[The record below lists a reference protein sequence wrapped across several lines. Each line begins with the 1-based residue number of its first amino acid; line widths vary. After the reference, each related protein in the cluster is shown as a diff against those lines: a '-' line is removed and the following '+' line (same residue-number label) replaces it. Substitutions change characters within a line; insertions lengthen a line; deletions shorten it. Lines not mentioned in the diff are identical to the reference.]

1 MQENNP
7 HKEVVHLNTPL
18 AVAPEPTCDQD
29 DPAGQVYLELPL
41 KGLVIAPKGRLE
53 VEVLFRGLP
62 LALGVA
68 RECHELKV
76 DLSQTLGVDD
86 LAISALVV
94 LLRNYARG
102 FGRIVLQGL
111 PQRALERLSDIGVE
125 KLLGRGWVCNWGNDE
140 VRYWL
145 CRA

>member
-1 MQENNP
+1 MQEKKP
-7 HKEVVHLNTPL
+7 HKDVTHLYAPL
-18 AVAPEPTCDQD
+18 AAAPEPAYDQD
-29 DPAGQVYLELPL
+29 GPAGQIYLELPL

-62 LALGVA
+62 LALAVA

-76 DLSQTLGVDD
+76 DLSQALGVDD

-111 PQRALERLSDIGVE
+111 PQRAIERLSDIGVE
-125 KLLGRGWVCNWGNDE
+125 KLLGRGWVCSWGSNE
-140 VRYWL
+140 ARYWL